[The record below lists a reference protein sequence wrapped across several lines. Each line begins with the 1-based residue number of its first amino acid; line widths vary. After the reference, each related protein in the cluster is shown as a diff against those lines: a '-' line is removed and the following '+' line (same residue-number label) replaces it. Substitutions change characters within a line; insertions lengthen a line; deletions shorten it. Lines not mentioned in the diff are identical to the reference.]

1 MRILKNSS
9 IKTRLMILAVIPITV
24 ILALSIGRIFYDIG
38 VKENMQITKN
48 RITEVESLASA
59 IHFLQ
64 IERGLSVGFTA
75 SQGKKNGDMLPGIRT
90 KADEAINNIKTVYVK
105 THGDASVLNNLNS
118 LNQKRDSIDSLS
130 MTGSEVAAYYTKT
143 IISFI
148 DAAVVIPTLMNDTDG
163 RNAIQAYTHLAST
176 KESLGQ
182 IRALLNKAFIANTM
196 NQKDYAMVV
205 SRELVFT
212 VNKKK
217 FETLSPKEL
226 QEFFNNT
233 FRGDSVEKTFSMID
247 TAKNKG
253 TEGNFNIDAAIW
265 FPTVTATIDL
275 LREVELELYK
285 YVYKSMDEKIEKASL
300 NIMMLSVGL
309 IIGILLFALF
319 IYYLTKISIAK
330 PIEEFKNIL
339 LTISKNHDLTIKAN
353 DNTPFEISEMAS
365 SFNRLI
371 DTLKELIQTS
381 KQSSSENASISHELS
396 ATATGVGENV
406 EKSVVVI
413 EEATKKA
420 ADIKD
425 EIKKAIQDAI
435 ESKKDILKTSE
446 NLNTA
451 REDIV
456 NLTKKVQQ
464 NAQIEAALAIRMQT
478 LSQEANQVKSVL
490 EIISDIADQTNLLAL
505 NAAIEAARAGEHGR
519 GFAVVADEVR
529 KLAERTQK
537 SLIEIN
543 ATINIIVQSIV
554 DISEQI
560 SSNSDEIQNLSD
572 NATVVEEKIN
582 ESVYVVNLAVKAND
596 KTVNDFEKMGKSI
609 EDIVIQVSNINDIS
623 SQNARSVEEIAAAAE
638 HLNTLTDELH
648 SKLEVFK
655 T

>member
-233 FRGDSVEKTFSMID
+233 FRGDSV
-247 TAKNKG
+247 
-253 TEGNFNIDAAIW
+253 
-265 FPTVTATIDL
+265 
-275 LREVELELYK
+275 
-285 YVYKSMDEKIEKASL
+285 
-300 NIMMLSVGL
+300 
-309 IIGILLFALF
+309 
-319 IYYLTKISIAK
+319 
-330 PIEEFKNIL
+330 
-339 LTISKNHDLTIKAN
+339 
-353 DNTPFEISEMAS
+353 
-365 SFNRLI
+365 
-371 DTLKELIQTS
+371 
-381 KQSSSENASISHELS
+381 
-396 ATATGVGENV
+396 
-406 EKSVVVI
+406 
-413 EEATKKA
+413 
-420 ADIKD
+420 
-425 EIKKAIQDAI
+425 
-435 ESKKDILKTSE
+435 
-446 NLNTA
+446 
-451 REDIV
+451 
-456 NLTKKVQQ
+456 
-464 NAQIEAALAIRMQT
+464 
-478 LSQEANQVKSVL
+478 
-490 EIISDIADQTNLLAL
+490 
-505 NAAIEAARAGEHGR
+505 
-519 GFAVVADEVR
+519 
-529 KLAERTQK
+529 
-537 SLIEIN
+537 
-543 ATINIIVQSIV
+543 
-554 DISEQI
+554 
-560 SSNSDEIQNLSD
+560 
-572 NATVVEEKIN
+572 
-582 ESVYVVNLAVKAND
+582 
-596 KTVNDFEKMGKSI
+596 
-609 EDIVIQVSNINDIS
+609 
-623 SQNARSVEEIAAAAE
+623 
-638 HLNTLTDELH
+638 
-648 SKLEVFK
+648 
-655 T
+655 